1 MMKNGYR
8 DSLGRF
14 VKGNPGSSGRPTK
27 YSKELAKEFVERIKI
42 RSTLAVC
49 EDDLD
54 CPCRSVIWEW
64 QEKYPEFR
72 AQCEVSKLIY
82 AENLLEQAQK
92 DVENT
97 NREDV
102 QVAALKLKSATW
114 RAERV
119 LNRRYGSTTKIVG
132 AQDGETPVTL
142 VIKHIG
148 SECQQ

>member
-1 MMKNGYR
+1 MKGYR
-8 DSLGRF
+8 DNLGRF
-14 VKGNPGSSGRPTK
+14 IKGNPSNKLGSRPTK
-27 YSKELAKEFVERIKI
+27 YNDKIASEFVERIKI
-42 RSTLAVC
+42 RTTLAVC
-49 EDDLD
+49 EDDPD
-54 CPCRSVIWEW
+54 MPVRNTIWEW
-64 QEKYPEFR
+64 QAKYPNFR
-72 AQCEVSKLIY
+72 TQCEESKLIY
-82 AENLLEQAQK
+82 AENLLEKAQQ

-132 AQDGETPVTL
+132 NSDEPVSV

-148 SECQQ
+148 SD

>member
-14 VKGNPGSSGRPTK
+14 VKGNPISGRPSK
-27 YSKELAKEFVERIKI
+27 YSEALAKEFVERIKF
-42 RSTLAVC
+42 RTTLAVC
-49 EDDLD
+49 EDDSD
-54 CPCRSVIWEW
+54 MPVRSTIILWMS
-64 QEKYPEFR
+64 KYPQFR
-72 AQCEVSKLIY
+72 SQVDDTRAIY
-82 AENLLEQAQK
+82 AENLLEEAQK
-92 DVENT
+92 AVEST
-97 NREDV
+97 TKEDV

-132 AQDGETPVTL
+132 AQDGEAPVTL

-148 SECQQ
+148 SSECQQ